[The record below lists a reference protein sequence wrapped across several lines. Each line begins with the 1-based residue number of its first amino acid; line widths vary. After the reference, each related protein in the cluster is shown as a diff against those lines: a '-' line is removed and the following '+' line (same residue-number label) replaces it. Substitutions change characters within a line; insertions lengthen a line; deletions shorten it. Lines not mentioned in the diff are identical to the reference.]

1 MSDTGR
7 LLGFVLVLA
16 AALGAGL
23 GVGAAVGPLDTGQKS
38 SVVDDSGPVVR
49 DGHGAMEPEA
59 EQ

>member
-7 LLGFVLVLA
+7 LLGFGLVLA
-16 AALGAGL
+16 AALGAGF
-23 GVGAAVGPLDTGQKS
+23 GVGVAVGPLDTGRHS
-38 SVVDDSGPVVR
+38 SVVEDSSPAVR